1 MLISA
6 NNENIIDVEVEDNK
20 FLAIKTI
27 YPNATDEQIK
37 KAISILEIN

>member
-1 MLISA
+1 MVYLLK
-6 NNENIIDVEVEDNK
+6 EEEIIDVEVEDNHY
-20 FLAIKTI
+20 LTIKKL